1 MTTRWAFS
9 GLWAGETVAVL
20 GGGPSMNQKLAD
32 SVRQH
37 RRICARTSF
46 RFAPDAD
53 MLITLDG
60 PQDSEFWRESGGFAG
75 PRVIGFECDEDAVF
89 LPIAHERVT
98 LGEGHG
104 VELRNNGLV
113 AIRVAAMMGA
123 AKILLLG
130 FDRGLYDARE
140 NNAEIGFIG
149 LEEGTDALVAEL
161 RARGIEVNRV

>member
-1 MTTRWAFS
+1 
-9 GLWAGETVAVL
+9 
-20 GGGPSMNQKLAD
+20 MNRALAD
-32 SVRQH
+32 SVRQY
-37 RRICARTSF
+37 RRICARTAF

-53 MLITLDG
+53 MLVTLDG
-60 PQDSEFWRESGGFAG
+60 PQDAEFWRESMDFGGI
-75 PRVIGFECDEDAVF
+75 RVIGFECDEDAVF

-130 FDRGLYDARE
+130 FDRGLYDARG
-140 NNAEIGFIG
+140 NNVEIGFLG
-149 LEEGTDALVAEL
+149 LEEATDAIIADL
-161 RARGIEVNRV
+161 RARGVEVERT